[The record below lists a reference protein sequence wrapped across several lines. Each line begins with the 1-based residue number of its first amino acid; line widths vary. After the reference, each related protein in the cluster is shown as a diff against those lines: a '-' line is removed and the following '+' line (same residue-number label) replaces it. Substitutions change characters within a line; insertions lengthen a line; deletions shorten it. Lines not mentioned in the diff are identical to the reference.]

1 MNEMNVWMAVE
12 VVIREK
18 RKPTTVESKTLT
30 PILGYCRSMKKVWRL
45 SRIDGQKF
53 EWANETVKSVDIC

>member
-1 MNEMNVWMAVE
+1 MNVWKAVE
-12 VVIREK
+12 IVIGEE

-30 PILGYCRSMKKVWRL
+30 PILGYCRSLKKVWKL

-53 EWANETVKSVDIC
+53 QWGKDLVKSVDIC